1 MIKISY
7 NLTVK
12 LGDIIKQKADYTLN
26 PSNTKMLLGS
36 GVSMAFYRNCGG
48 VVLQE

>member
-12 LGDIIKQKADYTLN
+12 LGDIVKQKADYALIRQI
-26 PSNTKMLLGS
+26 PKC
-36 GVSMAFYRNCGG
+36 F
-48 VVLQE
+48 

>member
-12 LGDIIKQKADYTLN
+12 LGDIVKQKADYVLN
-26 PSNTKMLLGS
+26 PSNTKMLLES
-36 GVSMAFYRNCGG
+36 GVFYGF
-48 VVLQE
+48 L

>member
-12 LGDIIKQKADYTLN
+12 LGDIVKQKADYALN
-26 PSNTKMLLGS
+26 PSNTKMFLGS
-36 GVSMAFYRNCGG
+36 DVFYGF
-48 VVLQE
+48 L

>member
-12 LGDIIKQKADYTLN
+12 LGDIVKQKARLYAKSVKHQN
-26 PSNTKMLLGS
+26 
-36 GVSMAFYRNCGG
+36 AFRKWRFYGF
-48 VVLQE
+48 L